1 MTAADR
7 AWTRR
12 IDFLARTA
20 AQRARPAIMGF
31 RHMLMICMIV
41 LFGFFSAASADLWAQ
56 WCVFSRA
63 RTRGFRRRAP
73 RRRIVAAIF
82 VGIMLLV
89 DLMFLNESA
98 RARRRRV
105 PTPGG
110 PARPTPGTRA
120 GIHLRPGP
128 GQLAPARREKRLAAK
143 LPALPPPPDFSRRAV
158 TSFLRPPSSESLA
171 SYRSSRGRRARRA
184 RCPGLGTRPR
194 RSPPSPGGA
203 RGRSPD
209 AGRPAPAP
217 APSG

>member
-1 MTAADR
+1 MYRDVLFFFSHTAVRDVNFYVGGNNRSTLEEQRRRTVTAADR

-143 LPALPPPPDFSRRAV
+143 LPALPPPPDFFAPRCNFFPPPALFGKSR
-158 TSFLRPPSSESLA
+158 
-171 SYRSSRGRRARRA
+171 
-184 RCPGLGTRPR
+184 
-194 RSPPSPGGA
+194 
-203 RGRSPD
+203 
-209 AGRPAPAP
+209 
-217 APSG
+217 